1 MARGPRKSIEEKI
14 DAKME
19 LIAALETRLE
29 SERRELE
36 EMVREK
42 KLKEL
47 EAVSDLIDES
57 GLEASEVVEILKTYL
72 SERETA

>member
-1 MARGPRKSIEEKI
+1 MARGPKKSIEEKI

-36 EMVREK
+36 EMMREK

-57 GLEASEVVEILKTYL
+57 GLEASEVVEILKSYL

>member
-1 MARGPRKSIEEKI
+1 MARGPKKSIEEKI

-19 LIAALETRLE
+19 IIAALETRLE

-36 EMVREK
+36 EMMREK

-57 GLEASEVVEILKTYL
+57 GLEASEVVEILKSYL

>member
-1 MARGPRKSIEEKI
+1 MARGPKKSIEEKI

-57 GLEASEVVEILKTYL
+57 GLETSEVVEILKTYL

>member
-14 DAKME
+14 EAKVE

-47 EAVSDLIDES
+47 EVVSDLIDES
-57 GLEASEVVEILKTYL
+57 GLETSEVVEILKAYL